1 MDLMS
6 RLQFFAPL
14 DGIAVGTIALSWLL
28 IGLIIEN
35 PPARRPSV
43 SVLMADYR
51 REWMKQY
58 VTRDPRVFDAIT
70 LNGLREGTSFFASTC
85 LIAIGGGLA
94 LIGNTERLLGLA
106 EDLSLDNAPAVI
118 WEMKVLLVLLFLVN
132 ALLKFIWANR
142 LFGYN
147 AVVMGAVPNDAS
159 DLAYARAAQSAE
171 INIHAVR
178 NFNRG
183 LRAVY
188 FALAALAWLL
198 GPIPLMIATAL
209 ALGTLWRREFASHSR
224 GVLLQGKTP

>member
-1 MDLMS
+1 MDLLD
-6 RLQFFAPL
+6 RLQFFTATDAAAL
-14 DGIAVGTIALSWLL
+14 VFIGVAWLGIGW
-28 IGLIIEN
+28 IIEH
-35 PPARRPSV
+35 PPARHPSV

-58 VTRDPRVFDAIT
+58 ITRDPRVFDALT
-70 LNGLREGTSFFASTC
+70 LNGLREGTSFFASAC

-94 LIGNTERLLGLA
+94 LIGSSESLQTLA
-106 EDLSLDNAPAVI
+106 EDLSLDDAPALI
-118 WEMKVLLVLLFLVN
+118 WDVKVLLVLAFLVS

-147 AVVMGAVPNDAS
+147 AVVMASVPNDES
-159 DLAYARAAQSAE
+159 DAAYARAAQAAE

-183 LRAVY
+183 LRSVY

-198 GPIPLMIATAL
+198 GPVAL
-209 ALGTLWRREFASHSR
+209 ILGTLVSVITLGRREFASHSR
-224 GVLLQGKTP
+224 AVLLQGHSS